1 MDLLPLTL
9 VLFSAGLHAVWNY
22 LAKGS
27 EDPPAMIWCTM
38 TASLLVYAPAFLYL
52 LPDARFGPNAWTCIL
67 ATGILHAFYIST
79 LGMAYRTGD
88 LSRVYPLARGS
99 APLMVTGTAALFLSE
114 RISPAGGAAIL
125 LVVAGIFVS
134 HLESGQRGGWRLPFQ
149 AASESA
155 VLWALATGLTTALY
169 SVVDKVGVS
178 RVSPDIYIYLMFV
191 VTSLSLAPYY
201 LRRANAGTLRSILGD
216 GKAILQIL
224 SAGAIMMG
232 SYGLLLFALRM
243 SKVSYVVAARGVSVL
258 IAAGLG
264 VFLLKEEGKLQTLL
278 GAGLVA
284 AGLILLTLSK

>member
-1 MDLLPLTL
+1 MDLLPLAL

-27 EDPPAMIWCTM
+27 ADPPAMIWCTM

-52 LPDARFGPNAWTCIL
+52 LPSAQFGPDAWACIL
-67 ATGILHAFYIST
+67 ATGILHALYIST

-99 APLMVTGTAALFLSE
+99 APLMVTGTAALFLGE

-125 LVVAGIFVS
+125 LVVAGILVS
-134 HLESGQRGGWRLPFQ
+134 HLEPGERGGWRFPFQ

-155 VLWALATGLTTALY
+155 VLWALATGLSTAAY

-178 RVSPDIYIYLMFV
+178 QVSPDIYIYLMFV

-201 LRRANAGTLRSILGD
+201 LGRARAGTLRSILSD
-216 GKAILQIL
+216 RRATLQIL

-232 SYGLLLFALRM
+232 SYGLLLFALRL
-243 SKVSYVVAARGVSVL
+243 SKVSYVVAARGVSVI

-264 VFLLKEEGKLQTLL
+264 VFLLKEEGRLQTLL
-278 GAGLVA
+278 GAALVA
-284 AGLILLTLSK
+284 TGLILLTLSK